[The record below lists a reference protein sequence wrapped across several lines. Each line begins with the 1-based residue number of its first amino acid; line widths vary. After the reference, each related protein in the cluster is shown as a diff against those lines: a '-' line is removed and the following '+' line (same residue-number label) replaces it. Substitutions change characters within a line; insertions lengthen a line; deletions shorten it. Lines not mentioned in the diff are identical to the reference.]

1 MKNNM
6 VSGLVPVFT
15 GIVLIVAILAILI
28 VVSKVMYKKAA
39 PNVAMIVTGPGGC
52 KTVIGKGCIIG
63 AGAVVNRT
71 LPSFCTAVGVP
82 ARPVKFHIQEGM

>member
-52 KTVIGKGCIIG
+52 KTVIGKGCFVIPILQRG
-63 AGAVVNRT
+63 DYLSLEN
-71 LPSFCTAVGVP
+71 
-82 ARPVKFHIQEGM
+82 IQSD